1 MKLRQKKKLL
11 NQLEEIVDF
20 RKHREQIVYPLSEI
34 LFMTL
39 FALIKGNLTFNEI
52 HVNLLL
58 NKNNKLFKKLFGKD
72 KVRVP
77 SRSTLHR
84 ILINTSNDG
93 LEVVF
98 RDYFSKYI
106 TKKNIAVDGKWLR
119 GSDVKGQY
127 TELSH
132 KLVLNILDKDTK
144 IVMGHKFIENDKSH
158 EIPALMEILKD
169 KSFCNEGQIFT
180 FDALMTQVE
189 ILNTINKQKNKYIA
203 KVKNNQKLLKD
214 KVKLTASNF
223 LSPSETYEDNK
234 LYKTE
239 NSSKSV
245 TRKVDIFYNS
255 NTNRVMFHDKFNNI
269 QTIIKVTKESTDL
282 ISGEIKTTIQYL
294 IANFITTA
302 EDFYNKILQHWR
314 VETYHYHLDMLTCE
328 DNHISYINPFSIS
341 ILRSFAINL
350 YQLYLNKNQD
360 TKILNS
366 INTTMANIKNVC
378 RGSDDFISDIFEL
391 NPHK

>member
-1 MKLRQKKKLL
+1 MKLIQKKKLL
-11 NQLEEIVDF
+11 KQLEEIEDF
-20 RKHREQIVYPLSEI
+20 RRHREQIVYPLSEI

-39 FALIKGNLTFNEI
+39 FSLLKGDTTFSEI
-52 HVNLLL
+52 HLSLSF
-58 NKNNKLFKKLFGKD
+58 NKDNKIYKKLFGKT
-72 KVRVP
+72 KIRIP

-84 ILINTSNDG
+84 ILINTSNDE
-93 LEVVF
+93 LETVF

-158 EIPALMEILKD
+158 EIPAFTDILKD

-180 FDALMTQVE
+180 FDALMTQVD

-203 KVKNNQKLLKD
+203 KVKSNQKLLKD
-214 KVKLTASNF
+214 KVELTANNF
-223 LSPSETYEDNK
+223 LNPSETYKDNR

-239 NSSKSV
+239 NSNKSV
-245 TRKVDIFYNS
+245 TRKVDIFYNMD
-255 NTNRVMFHDKFNNI
+255 TNRVMFHDKFNNI
-269 QTIIKVTKESTDL
+269 QTIIKVTKESTNL
-282 ISGEIKTTIQYL
+282 ISGEIKTTVEYL

-314 VETYHYHLDMLTCE
+314 VETYHYHLDMLTKE
-328 DNHISYINPFSIS
+328 DDHIAYINPFSIS
-341 ILRSFAINL
+341 ILRSFAVNL
-350 YQLYLNKNQD
+350 YQLYFNKNKD
-360 TKILNS
+360 KKILDA
-366 INTTMANIKNVC
+366 IPTTMVNIKHVC
-378 RGSDDFISDIFEL
+378 KRDDYFTSDIFEL
-391 NPHK
+391 K

>member
-1 MKLRQKKKLL
+1 MKLMQKKKLL
-11 NQLEEIVDF
+11 KQLEEIEDF
-20 RKHREQIVYPLSEI
+20 RRHREQIVYPLSEI

-39 FALIKGNLTFNEI
+39 FSLLKGDTTFSEI
-52 HVNLLL
+52 HLSLSF
-58 NKNNKLFKKLFGKD
+58 NKDNKIYKKLFGKT
-72 KVRVP
+72 KIRIP

-93 LEVVF
+93 LETVF

-158 EIPALMEILKD
+158 EIPAFTDILKD

-180 FDALMTQVE
+180 FDALMTQVD

-203 KVKNNQKLLKD
+203 KVKSNQKLLKD
-214 KVKLTASNF
+214 KVELTANNF
-223 LSPSETYEDNK
+223 LNPSETYKDNR

-239 NSSKSV
+239 NSNKSV
-245 TRKVDIFYNS
+245 TRKVDIFYNMD
-255 NTNRVMFHDKFNNI
+255 TNRVMFHDKFNNI
-269 QTIIKVTKESTDL
+269 QTIIKVTKESTNL
-282 ISGEIKTTIQYL
+282 ISGEIKTTVEYL

-314 VETYHYHLDMLTCE
+314 VETYHYHLDMLTKE
-328 DNHISYINPFSIS
+328 DDHIAYINPFSIS
-341 ILRSFAINL
+341 ILRSFAVNL
-350 YQLYLNKNQD
+350 YQLYFNKNKD
-360 TKILNS
+360 KKILDA
-366 INTTMANIKNVC
+366 IPTTMANIKHVC
-378 RGSDDFISDIFEL
+378 KRDDYFTSDIFEL
-391 NPHK
+391 K